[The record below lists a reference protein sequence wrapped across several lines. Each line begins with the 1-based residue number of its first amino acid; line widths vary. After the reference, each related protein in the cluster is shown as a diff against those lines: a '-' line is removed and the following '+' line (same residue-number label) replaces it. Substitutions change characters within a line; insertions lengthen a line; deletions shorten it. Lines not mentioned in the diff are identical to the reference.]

1 MGLFESAGK
10 TAGMFK
16 GASDARDREREA
28 KRDYWARLDA
38 MNLKPYQVSEQ
49 APAYQQTKSPV
60 ARAYLESFLTGNNAD
75 AVQGTRLGGTAEK
88 TAVGQNFNQA
98 YGGWDKLQKQQ
109 NADLSDNTR
118 FQPKPIDFEANPIRD
133 EHKEAYVGNKYLAQY
148 EKLLGRKLTDEETK
162 IAHQTLGQDGGK
174 LLVRNV
180 PGGGP
185 FNGGVG
191 ILSSKEDVE
200 KWLKNF
206 PREGL

>member
-10 TAGMFK
+10 VIGTMK
-16 GASDARDREREA
+16 GASDARNRAHDA
-28 KRDYWARLDA
+28 KRDYWSRLDA
-38 MNLKPYQVSEQ
+38 MNLTPYQVSEQ

-118 FQPKPIDFEANPIRD
+118 FQPKPIDFEADPVRD
-133 EHKEAYVGNKYLAQY
+133 EKKETYVRSPYVSQI
-148 EKLLGRKLTDEETK
+148 EKKLGRPLTLEEAK
-162 IAHQTLGQDGGK
+162 I
-174 LLVRNV
+174 V
-180 PGGGP
+180 GGGVISGD
-185 FNGGVG
+185 NGTFLVNTQAGASP
-191 ILSSKEDVE
+191 LSNHKDMFSSAADIEN
-200 KWLKNF
+200 WLKNY
-206 PREGL
+206 PR